1 MNFTDGMTVP
11 IAGGTGFASMTGVE
25 LAAVGAA
32 VLLMAVA
39 GFQAALAAGLP
50 LGEATMGGRA
60 STVAGVLQPRYRA
73 IAVGSAI
80 VLLLTIWIVLARAG
94 TLPVFLGGQALVWA
108 AWVVAGFLALNTL
121 TNLSGRHPLERW
133 GMASITLLAG
143 LLVGFVALSAP
154 A

>member
-1 MNFTDGMTVP
+1 MT
-11 IAGGTGFASMTGVE
+11 IVE
-25 LAAVGAA
+25 LAAVAAA
-32 VLLMAVA
+32 VLLVTVS

-60 STVAGVLQPRYRA
+60 TTVDGVLQPPYRA
-73 IAVGSAI
+73 IALGSAL
-80 VLLLTIWIVLARAG
+80 VLLMTAWIVLARAG
-94 TLPVFLGGQALVWA
+94 TLPVFLGGQALVWG

-143 LLVGFVALSAP
+143 LLVGYVAVAAP
-154 A
+154 P

>member
-1 MNFTDGMTVP
+1 MQRLPPST
-11 IAGGTGFASMTGVE
+11 SMTIVE
-25 LAAVGAA
+25 LAAVAAA
-32 VLLMAVA
+32 VLLVTVS

-60 STVAGVLQPRYRA
+60 TTVDGVLQPPYRS
-73 IAVGSAI
+73 IAVGSAL
-80 VLLLTIWIVLARAG
+80 VLLMTAWIVLARAG
-94 TLPVFLGGQALVWA
+94 TLPVFLGGQALVWG

-143 LLVGFVALSAP
+143 LLVGYVAFAAP
-154 A
+154 T